1 MYCSHGLYICGSS
14 ARGKRLHVIV
24 AKKNDDGCGG
34 AMMSE
39 VYSGGGG
46 YWSLL
51 DKSHGGCDSLIS
63 LLEYTHTMS
72 A

>member
-1 MYCSHGLYICGSS
+1 
-14 ARGKRLHVIV
+14 LHVIV